1 MNGVDHANAASEPI
15 PKDQR
20 SSPGEARQPRREDL
34 TNGSGDAKDITSDE
48 EEEREELEAEVHDL
62 KTDKF
67 YHDFLSAVV
76 QHKEILDESLTA
88 DPAFVVDEPEQVEAK
103 EEDDEDSDST
113 LTDAEEFEDAL
124 ENADEETKIPKEAL
138 EEAQKRFPNF
148 WRFKHALNTEYREGE
163 YKEDLDPDY
172 KPDKDADA
180 VDLDDTQD
188 EEEFIPFDPNNGNLP
203 DSTTEGAGDEEWR
216 QQPEEVELE
225 EEDEKED
232 ELEDDDDGED
242 MTAEVTALQAEMHK
256 DLKSDINGL
265 VDMVEYMT
273 VVASEGNDAAAAAA
287 AEGDE
292 EQGDEMEEEEQGQTI
307 LEVDVEGYASGED
320 PDFVVAQDVLDH
332 ASDSDIH
339 TDDEGES
346 GDTKME

>member
-1 MNGVDHANAASEPI
+1 MNGVDHANAASELFPEE
-15 PKDQR
+15 KR
-20 SSPGEARQPRREDL
+20 SSPGEPRREDL

-67 YHDFLSAVV
+67 YHDFLTAVV
-76 QHKEILDESLTA
+76 QHKEILDESVTA
-88 DPAFVVDEPEQVEAK
+88 DPPFVVDEPEQVEAK
-103 EEDDEDSDST
+103 EEDEGDSDST

-163 YKEDLDPDY
+163 YKEDQDPDY

-180 VDLDDTQD
+180 FDLDDTQD
-188 EEEFIPFDPNNGNLP
+188 EDEFIPFDPNNGNLP
-203 DSTTEGAGDEEWR
+203 DSTTEGADAEEWR

-225 EEDEKED
+225 EEDERED
-232 ELEDDDDGED
+232 ELEDDEDDGED
-242 MTAEVTALQAEMHK
+242 MTAEVTALQAEMYK

-273 VVASEGNDAAAAAA
+273 VVASDGAAAAT

-292 EQGDEMEEEEQGQTI
+292 EQGEEEMEEEEQGQTI
-307 LEVDVEGYASGED
+307 LEVDVEGYVSGED